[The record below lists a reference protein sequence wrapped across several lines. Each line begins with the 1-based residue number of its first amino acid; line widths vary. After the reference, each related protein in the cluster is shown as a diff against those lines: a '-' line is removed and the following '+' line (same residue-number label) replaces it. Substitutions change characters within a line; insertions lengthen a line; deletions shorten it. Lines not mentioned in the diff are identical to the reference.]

1 MTKLIKTNLLKNN
14 NTSDIAKVTASAKDY
29 CNYRYQKVIK
39 DMSFKEIFV
48 SFFSALFIQFTLL
61 GFLIVKLTRGLI
73 FYPYWICQHFL
84 LKRRVIREVL
94 ADNKTIDELNEF
106 AKKIESNS
114 KE

>member
-14 NTSDIAKVTASAKDY
+14 NTSDIAKVTASTKDY
-29 CNYRYQKVIK
+29 CNYRYKKVIK
-39 DMSFKEIFV
+39 DMGFKEIFV

-73 FYPYWICQHFL
+73 FYPYWILQHFS

-94 ADNKTIDELNEF
+94 ADNKTINELNEC

>member
-14 NTSDIAKVTASAKDY
+14 NTSDIAKVTASTTDY
-29 CNYRYQKVIK
+29 CNYRYKKVIK

-73 FYPYWICQHFL
+73 FYPYWILQHFL

-94 ADNKTIDELNEF
+94 ADNKTINELNEF

>member
-14 NTSDIAKVTASAKDY
+14 NTSDIAKVTASRKDY
-29 CNYRYQKVIK
+29 CNYRYKKVVK

-61 GFLIVKLTRGLI
+61 GFLIIKLTRGLI

-94 ADNKTIDELNEF
+94 AENKTINELNEC
-106 AKKIESNS
+106 AKKIESNL

>member
-1 MTKLIKTNLLKNN
+1 MSKLIKTNLLKNN
-14 NTSDIAKVTASAKDY
+14 NTSDIAKVTASTTDY
-29 CNYRYQKVIK
+29 CNYRYHKVIK

-73 FYPYWICQHFL
+73 FYPYWILQHFL

-106 AKKIESNS
+106 ATKIESNS

>member
-1 MTKLIKTNLLKNN
+1 MSKLIKTNLLKNN
-14 NTSDIAKVTASAKDY
+14 NTSDIAKVTASTTDY
-29 CNYRYQKVIK
+29 CNYRYHKVIK
-39 DMSFKEIFV
+39 DMGFKEIFV

-73 FYPYWICQHFL
+73 FYPYWILQHFL

-106 AKKIESNS
+106 AKKIEANS

>member
-14 NTSDIAKVTASAKDY
+14 NTSDIAKVTASTKDY
-29 CNYRYQKVIK
+29 CNYRYKKVIK

-73 FYPYWICQHFL
+73 FYPYWILHHFL

-94 ADNKTIDELNEF
+94 AENKTINELNEC